1 MLVIRRHQVAA
12 LRQPLLRSFEAGML
26 DHLQRCF
33 PIDCALLNE
42 AALLRVIRCGVKA
55 AIGHGFETQSEVC
68 RFIDLTL
75 TLGHDFLSDP
85 LLPWAADCLASG
97 HPPPVTFQMLH
108 DEALAQMAEMSGD
121 EGQYV
126 MRAVLRARA
135 LSFDRASDPQ
145 ADTPRLL
152 RRLWPQ
158 KWRLRDPAQQAR
170 FLALAAERA
179 AADGLTTS
187 GGQTIYT
194 VLMLLLGSGFARDP
208 ALPWAAAALQAAPAD
223 DPQARA
229 RHLHAA
235 GMVAID
241 RFVAL
246 LPSRVEA

>member
-1 MLVIRRHQVAA
+1 
-12 LRQPLLRSFEAGML
+12 ML

-135 LSFDRASDPQ
+135 LSFDRHPI
-145 ADTPRLL
+145 
-152 RRLWPQ
+152 RR
-158 KWRLRDPAQQAR
+158 RTRPACC
-170 FLALAAERA
+170 
-179 AADGLTTS
+179 
-187 GGQTIYT
+187 
-194 VLMLLLGSGFARDP
+194 
-208 ALPWAAAALQAAPAD
+208 
-223 DPQARA
+223 
-229 RHLHAA
+229 A
-235 GMVAID
+235 GCGRRNGACAT
-241 RFVAL
+241 R
-246 LPSRVEA
+246 PSRRVFWRWPPSAPRRMA